1 MASTTFNS
9 DQVTKWEATPNE
21 KVRANELSG
30 ELRVARFSFDNT
42 GGTSANSGD
51 TVELTRLPEGARIV
65 TGVLE
70 VTTTFA
76 ANANFNIG
84 DGSSAARF
92 NSSVINIDAAGETE
106 FAKLANEDG
115 NLATELSAETPIVA
129 TFDTAGGNGAF
140 EGYILYVDV

>member
-1 MASTTFNS
+1 VLFGALHTTVPTIFI
-9 DQVTKWEATPNE
+9 ATAP
-21 KVRANELSG
+21 VGALI
-30 ELRVARFSFDNT
+30 A
-42 GGTSANSGD
+42 
-51 TVELTRLPEGARIV
+51 PEGARIV

-92 NSSVINIDAAGETE
+92 NSSVINIDATGETE